1 MSLSSIST
9 SLCKGGKY
17 EKKLEDGFK
26 ARQNNVFLSAKSLV
40 SFAHFGETCLENND
54 SLKTAFSF
62 FDEKFKMNNTI
73 LEATEFMENYLLN
86 NKDLIF
92 EKEYYDLVSYYI
104 MKELIKKQK

>member
-1 MSLSSIST
+1 MLLSSIST
-9 SLCKGGKY
+9 KGGKH
-17 EKKLEDGFK
+17 EKKLLEVGFNAK
-26 ARQNNVFLSAKSLV
+26 QNNVFLSAKSLV
-40 SFAHFGETCLENND
+40 SFAHFGEICLENND